1 MLIVE
6 NLDAA
11 YGDLQ
16 VLWSVS
22 LNVQK
27 GEFVSIIGSNGAG
40 KTTLLKTI
48 SGMLMPKGG
57 KIKFFDQDITLLEPH
72 KRASLGI
79 GHVMEGRRLFPY
91 LTVEENLKMG
101 AYLKEAWEKREETL
115 ELVFELFPRLK
126 ERRKQRAGTLSG
138 GEQQMLAIGR
148 ALMLRPKLLL
158 LDEPSLGIAPKLALS
173 IFDVIKKINDYEG
186 VTILLVEQNVHM
198 ALNLSKRSYVLE
210 NGKIV
215 LEGSSEE
222 LLKNPHVKKAYL
234 GR

>member
-57 KIKFFDQDITLLEPH
+57 RIKFFDQDITLLEPH
-72 KRASLGI
+72 KRAGLGI

-215 LEGSSEE
+215 LEGPSEE

>member
-1 MLIVE
+1 MLKVE
-6 NLDAA
+6 NVDAA

-22 LNVQK
+22 LDVLK

-48 SGMLMPKGG
+48 SGMLMPKKGG
-57 KIKFFDQDITLLEPH
+57 IKFFEQDVTFLEPH
-72 KRASLGI
+72 KRAALGI

-101 AYLKEAWEKREETL
+101 AYLKEAWEKRKETL

-158 LDEPSLGIAPKLALS
+158 LDEPSLGIAPKLTLS
-173 IFDVIKKINDYEG
+173 IFDTIKKINEYEG
-186 VTILLVEQNVHM
+186 VAILLVEQNVHM
-198 ALNLSKRSYVLE
+198 ALNISERSYVLE
-210 NGKIV
+210 NGRIV
-215 LEGSSEE
+215 LEGASKE
-222 LLKNPHVKKAYL
+222 LLNNPRVKKAYL

>member
-101 AYLKEAWEKREETL
+101 AYLKEAWEKRKETL

>member
-91 LTVEENLKMG
+91 LTVEENLRMG

>member
-57 KIKFFDQDITLLEPH
+57 RIKFFDQDITLLEPH
-72 KRASLGI
+72 KRAGLGI

-215 LEGSSEE
+215 
-222 LLKNPHVKKAYL
+222 
-234 GR
+234 

>member
-72 KRASLGI
+72 KRAGIGI

-91 LTVEENLKMG
+91 LTVEENLRMG